1 MPKKSRLSDK
11 LAARQT
17 ALTDSGASGA
27 EQPEKRQLKSPHIKY
42 ALQRRADTPEARR
55 DEPRIRRAT
64 GPDSQVQA
72 SNLSYRK
79 ELQAEQEARY
89 ERELDESTDRQF
101 KQPSAKG
108 FLERKGLRK
117 AATGMMVLL
126 CAYMVFLIFGVIST
140 EYTYDDAG
148 EVVPKRVT
156 VRQISDMREFSVL
169 ATQYYSCRSLY
180 EQVLLLDCRYIAADT
195 QEEKIVIG
203 SEYWKALDTVE
214 SLIVQ
219 INALTVPSKYEN
231 IKSQLLTWTQTY
243 IAVYCQNM
251 SYSISNNS
259 EQDLQR
265 ALEYQD
271 LTYNGFRII
280 STNLASMGAQVTGAE
295 ADVNNISSWTPSGFI
310 QEQSGGLLN

>member
-27 EQPEKRQLKSPHIKY
+27 EQPEKRQLKSPHIKN
-42 ALQRRADTPEARR
+42 ALQRRTDTPEARR

-108 FLERKGLRK
+108 CLERKGLRK

-310 QEQSGGLLN
+310 REQSGGLLN